1 VEGLTVTTTDT
12 IRCPRCGAHVLDGVC
27 QSRLCHLHVAGLVV
41 ERDPDQDV
49 GPLHAAP
56 IPNPSEPHE

>member
-1 VEGLTVTTTDT
+1 MTTTDT
-12 IRCPRCGAHVLDGVC
+12 ISCPRCGSHVLDGVC
-27 QSRLCHLHVAGLVV
+27 QSRVCHLIGSLPVTFVI